1 MIARTSPPMRLRTV
15 TVKDRMQQGYVY
27 ALVEPD
33 GRNFN
38 PEFRPEL
45 TPAEMLKLGVF
56 GGKYLTDCRD
66 EFPAS
71 WFKGAKLSPELS
83 ISSAFTRASR
93 SPFGGPKAGFIGT
106 IHAAGFNGT
115 AAISGAAGWRTMRA
129 RSGAG
134 RQCVATFAKSSAPVK
149 EATCSAAHASARRSY
164 TGLMIAARSDSQQ
177 AGFLARTDLEGA
189 QSTRRVATRGRERP
203 LMPRYRPG
211 DHVFFHFPC
220 PDLLKLQFRTGL
232 SLPSFQVVRVFQPM
246 TTANRRIKSSVLSK
260 PTRASCGS
268 MN

>member
-71 WFKGAKLSPELS
+71 WFKGAKLSPERSNPSSQFLRRSREPAALRLAGQRVDLS
-83 ISSAFTRASR
+83 GRSSWLVSMVLPLFPGPPDGGRCAPDQALEGNASPR
-93 SPFGGPKAGFIGT
+93 SP
-106 IHAAGFNGT
+106 N
-115 AAISGAAGWRTMRA
+115 RA
-129 RSGAG
+129 R
-134 RQCVATFAKSSAPVK
+134 
-149 EATCSAAHASARRSY
+149 
-164 TGLMIAARSDSQQ
+164 L
-177 AGFLARTDLEGA
+177 
-189 QSTRRVATRGRERP
+189 
-203 LMPRYRPG
+203 
-211 DHVFFHFPC
+211 
-220 PDLLKLQFRTGL
+220 
-232 SLPSFQVVRVFQPM
+232 
-246 TTANRRIKSSVLSK
+246 
-260 PTRASCGS
+260 
-268 MN
+268 